1 MSERQ
6 IRVED
11 VTIREGKPQDA
22 QDFSQLVLLSAP
34 MFFPYLFGFDV
45 RNVMKNLFQHT
56 KNYFSFEHSYF
67 IEVNGDIAGMALVY
81 NYKQKK
87 QEKLRTSLLLL
98 KYLKRD
104 MFTQLAYLLRSENIV
119 TQIVERDCYLSNI
132 AVYPDFRGLE
142 LGTKLLGLIQE
153 ETGKTG
159 NRRVV
164 LDAETDN
171 TRAIKLY
178 ERLGYNIEQ
187 RSPIFQIKDK
197 SFEFFKMCRN
207 CDGNVA

>member
-1 MSERQ
+1 MTERQ
-6 IRVED
+6 IRMED
-11 VTIREGKPQDA
+11 VIIRKGEPKDA
-22 QDFSQLVLLSAP
+22 QDFSRLVLLSAP
-34 MFFPYLFGFDV
+34 IFFPYLFGSDV

-56 KNYFSFEHSYF
+56 RNYFSFEHSHF

-87 QEKLRTSLLLL
+87 QERLRTGLLLL
-98 KYLKRD
+98 KYLKRN
-104 MFTQLAYLLRSENIV
+104 MFTQEAYLLRSESIL
-119 TQIVERDCYLSNI
+119 TQIGERDCYLSNI

-153 ETGKTG
+153 ETRETG

-171 TRAIKLY
+171 KRAIKLY

-187 RSPIFQIKDK
+187 KSPIFQIKEK
-197 SFEFFKMCRN
+197 SSEFFKMCQN

>member
-6 IRVED
+6 IKTED
-11 VTIREGKPQDA
+11 VTIRKGRPQDA
-22 QDFSQLVLLSAP
+22 QDFSRLVLLSAP
-34 MFFPYLFGFDV
+34 IFFPYLFGFDV
-45 RNVMKNLFQHT
+45 QNVMKNLFQHE
-56 KNYFSFEHSYF
+56 KNYFSFEHTHF
-67 IEVNGDIAGMALVY
+67 IEVNGETAGMALVY

-87 QEKLRTSLLLL
+87 QERLRTSLLLL

-104 MFTQLAYLLRSENIV
+104 MFTQSAYLSRSENIV
-119 TQIVERDCYLSNI
+119 TQIGERDCYLSNI

-153 ETGKTG
+153 ETRRTG
-159 NRRVV
+159 NSRVV

-207 CDGNVA
+207 CDGNVE